1 MAVGTSGGL
10 LDSPKATSV
19 FKHAILRQYVT
30 PFIAKVGS
38 SAPGGR
44 VMLVD
49 GFAGRGRFDD
59 GNPGSAELFMR
70 AAAGLP
76 GVKTSIR
83 LFERKKSDAD
93 RLSAV
98 AAEYAAKG
106 LDVTAERADIASRL
120 EATVTSAEGIP
131 LFLFL
136 DPCGQN
142 VPFELL
148 VNVLGAAREKKWPPT
163 EALLNLSA
171 EFTRRISGALNKGHD
186 DALGIEPMNT
196 MMGGTWWQQLA
207 LDEHA
212 RTADGTWGRAADAVA
227 FQYLRNLSDA
237 AKMDGVLVPVRRK
250 PENQPTYHLA
260 YLTRSP
266 DGLWVM
272 ADALARARQE
282 WLREVGPQDDD
293 PDGTLFAI
301 DPVTDLIDV
310 EQNSAKTRAR
320 ARVLEVA
327 SRAKSFTLIP
337 NVREVY
343 GDDYGTLTESN
354 LGKVVDE
361 LKQQGLLTREPGK
374 PLGKAT
380 FGAVERDP

>member
-1 MAVGTSGGL
+1 MAIGTSGGL

-142 VPFELL
+142 VPFESIRCIKRYI
-148 VNVLGAAREKKWPPT
+148 ARETFNLIREAQSDRPT
-163 EALLNLSA
+163 
-171 EFTRRISGALNKGHD
+171 
-186 DALGIEPMNT
+186 
-196 MMGGTWWQQLA
+196 
-207 LDEHA
+207 
-212 RTADGTWGRAADAVA
+212 
-227 FQYLRNLSDA
+227 
-237 AKMDGVLVPVRRK
+237 
-250 PENQPTYHLA
+250 
-260 YLTRSP
+260 
-266 DGLWVM
+266 
-272 ADALARARQE
+272 ALAA
-282 WLREVGPQDDD
+282 
-293 PDGTLFAI
+293 
-301 DPVTDLIDV
+301 
-310 EQNSAKTRAR
+310 
-320 ARVLEVA
+320 
-327 SRAKSFTLIP
+327 
-337 NVREVY
+337 
-343 GDDYGTLTESN
+343 
-354 LGKVVDE
+354 
-361 LKQQGLLTREPGK
+361 
-374 PLGKAT
+374 
-380 FGAVERDP
+380 

>member
-30 PFIAKVGS
+30 PFLAKVGS
-38 SAPGGR
+38 GAPLGR

-59 GNPGSAELFMR
+59 GSPGSAELLMR

-76 GVKTSIR
+76 GVNTSIR

-98 AAEYAAKG
+98 AAEYAAQG
-106 LDVTAERADIASRL
+106 LDVTAERADIAARL
-120 EATVTSAEGIP
+120 DDTVASAAGIP

-142 VPFELL
+142 VPFDVLVKLL
-148 VNVLGAAREKKWPPT
+148 SNARAQKWPPT

-171 EFTRRISGALNKGHD
+171 EFTRRIGGALGKGQD
-186 DALGIEPMNT
+186 DALGIEPMDT

-212 RTADGTWGRAADAVA
+212 STADGTWGRAADTVA
-227 FQYLRNLSDA
+227 IQYLHNLGDA
-237 AKMDGVLVPVRRK
+237 ARMDGVLVPVRRK

-260 YLTRSP
+260 YLTRSA

-301 DPVTDLIDV
+301 DPVADLIET
-310 EQNSAKTRAR
+310 EQKAAK
-320 ARVLEVA
+320 ARVRERVLTLA
-327 SRAKSFTLIP
+327 SRAKTFTLTP
-337 NVREVY
+337 NVLDLY

-354 LGKVVDE
+354 LGKVVAE
-361 LKQQGLLTREPGK
+361 LKQQSVITREPGK

-380 FGAVERDP
+380 FKLAQVD